1 MNSWELAEKLNFLA
15 RLARYANTGI
25 GSNQFLDAST
35 TIRHLDVDE
44 VEPQM
49 VGFLLA
55 QGLLSETTASAI
67 SEIIKTGNSSLE
79 QALLKKTPKGVQSLL
94 EVSGLSI
101 PNIARLYED
110 CGIETLEE
118 LRKASRSGLLSSR
131 KGFGERFSRQVEG
144 MVTQTLSGRR
154 TLPLSNAIHLVNLLQ
169 RKVKHFEE
177 ASKVFVAG
185 DIRRGKELIEKIDL
199 LVVVSKP
206 TVKTA
211 QEISKYLE
219 LGECTITKYGCEG
232 QISGVQVRVHL
243 CRPEYIGS
251 AMCLATG
258 PGDHYQKLCSRTIF
272 KNRSVA
278 GFLLVKGDE
287 ESFYKQ
293 LGLPYIPPEI
303 REWPDCMEL
312 SEGRPRWDLVEEDDI
327 MGDLHAHTPW
337 SDGRSRLSELVRQAE
352 QMGLEYITIT
362 DHAQGIS
369 VTKGLSAQDL
379 EAQTDKIR
387 KMNAFKGTVKIVP
400 GIEYNIDADGHVDF
414 QTRQKI
420 MRIGALHSGL
430 GDDPSILE
438 NRYLRAIS
446 SGVIDIVAHP
456 TLRRLLVRPPIEI
469 DWDMIF
475 SECSKTGVAVE
486 LNYAPDKLDPPWQVA
501 RIAMKHGCTF
511 ALGSD
516 AHYALHL
523 KELPSGVKL
532 ARRAGVSRENLLNC
546 KSYEQVRELCW
557 RGQ

>member
-1 MNSWELAEKLNFLA
+1 MNSWELAEKLNSLA
-15 RLARYANTGI
+15 RLARYTNIGI

-67 SEIIKTGNSSLE
+67 SEVIKTGNSSLE
-79 QALLKKTPKGVQSLL
+79 QTLLKKIPKGVQNLL
-94 EVSGLSI
+94 QVSGLSI
-101 PNIARLYED
+101 PNIVRLYED

-118 LRKASRSGLLSSR
+118 LRKASRGGLLSSR

-154 TLPLSNAIHLVNLLQ
+154 TLPLSNAIHLANLLQ

-185 DIRRGKELIEKIDL
+185 DIRRGRELIEKIDL

-206 TVKTA
+206 TIKTA

-219 LGECTITKYGCEG
+219 FGERNITKYGCEG
-232 QISGVQVRVHL
+232 QVSGIQVRVYL

-258 PGDHYQKLCSRTIF
+258 PGDHYQKLCSRTAF

-278 GFLLVKGDE
+278 GFLLIRGDE

-303 REWPDCMEL
+303 REWPDCIEL
-312 SEGRPRWDLVEEDDI
+312 SEGKLSWDLVEEDDI
-327 MGDLHAHTPW
+327 LGDLHAHTPW

-352 QMGLEYITIT
+352 QMGLEYLTVT

-369 VTKGLSAQDL
+369 VIKGLSARDL

-446 SGVIDIVAHP
+446 SGAIDIVAHP

-475 SECSKTGVAVE
+475 SECSKMGVAVE

-501 RIAMKHGCTF
+501 RIAMKHGCMF

>member
-15 RLARYANTGI
+15 RLARYTNIGI

-67 SEIIKTGNSSLE
+67 SEVIKTGNSSLE
-79 QALLKKTPKGVQSLL
+79 QTLLKKIPKGVQNLL
-94 EVSGLSI
+94 QVSGLSI
-101 PNIARLYED
+101 PNIVRLYED

-154 TLPLSNAIHLVNLLQ
+154 TLPLSNAIHLANLLQ

-185 DIRRGKELIEKIDL
+185 DIRRGRELIEKIDL

-219 LGECTITKYGCEG
+219 FGERNITKYGCEG
-232 QISGVQVRVHL
+232 QVSGIQVRVYL

-258 PGDHYQKLCSRTIF
+258 PGDHYQKLCSRTAF

-278 GFLLVKGDE
+278 GFLLIRGDE

-303 REWPDCMEL
+303 REWPDCIEL
-312 SEGRPRWDLVEEDDI
+312 SEGKLSWDLVEEDDI
-327 MGDLHAHTPW
+327 LGDLHAHTPW

-352 QMGLEYITIT
+352 QMGLEYLTVT

-369 VTKGLSAQDL
+369 VIKGLSARDL

-446 SGVIDIVAHP
+446 SGAIDIVAHP

-475 SECSKTGVAVE
+475 SECSKMGVAVE

-501 RIAMKHGCTF
+501 RIAMKHGCMF

>member
-15 RLARYANTGI
+15 RLARYTNIGI

-67 SEIIKTGNSSLE
+67 SEVIKTGNSSLE
-79 QALLKKTPKGVQSLL
+79 QTLLKKIPKGVQNLL
-94 EVSGLSI
+94 QVSGLSI
-101 PNIARLYED
+101 PNIVRLYED

-118 LRKASRSGLLSSR
+118 LRKASRGGLLSSR

-154 TLPLSNAIHLVNLLQ
+154 TLPLSNAIHLANLLQ

-185 DIRRGKELIEKIDL
+185 DIRRGRELIEKIDL

-206 TVKTA
+206 TIKTA

-219 LGECTITKYGCEG
+219 FGERNITKYGCEG
-232 QISGVQVRVHL
+232 QVSGIQVRVYL

-258 PGDHYQKLCSRTIF
+258 PGDHYQKLCSRTAF

-278 GFLLVKGDE
+278 GFLLIRGDE

-303 REWPDCMEL
+303 REWPDCIEL
-312 SEGRPRWDLVEEDDI
+312 SEGKLSWDLVEEDDI
-327 MGDLHAHTPW
+327 LGDLHAHTPW

-352 QMGLEYITIT
+352 QMGLEYLTVT

-369 VTKGLSAQDL
+369 VIKGLSARDL

-446 SGVIDIVAHP
+446 SGAIDIVAHP

-475 SECSKTGVAVE
+475 SECSKMGVAVE

-501 RIAMKHGCTF
+501 RIAMKHGCMF

-523 KELPSGVKL
+523 KE
-532 ARRAGVSRENLLNC
+532 
-546 KSYEQVRELCW
+546 
-557 RGQ
+557 

>member
-1 MNSWELAEKLNFLA
+1 
-15 RLARYANTGI
+15 
-25 GSNQFLDAST
+25 
-35 TIRHLDVDE
+35 
-44 VEPQM
+44 
-49 VGFLLA
+49 
-55 QGLLSETTASAI
+55 
-67 SEIIKTGNSSLE
+67 
-79 QALLKKTPKGVQSLL
+79 
-94 EVSGLSI
+94 
-101 PNIARLYED
+101 
-110 CGIETLEE
+110 
-118 LRKASRSGLLSSR
+118 
-131 KGFGERFSRQVEG
+131 
-144 MVTQTLSGRR
+144 
-154 TLPLSNAIHLVNLLQ
+154 
-169 RKVKHFEE
+169 
-177 ASKVFVAG
+177 
-185 DIRRGKELIEKIDL
+185 
-199 LVVVSKP
+199 
-206 TVKTA
+206 
-211 QEISKYLE
+211 
-219 LGECTITKYGCEG
+219 
-232 QISGVQVRVHL
+232 
-243 CRPEYIGS
+243 
-251 AMCLATG
+251 
-258 PGDHYQKLCSRTIF
+258 
-272 KNRSVA
+272 
-278 GFLLVKGDE
+278 
-287 ESFYKQ
+287 
-293 LGLPYIPPEI
+293 
-303 REWPDCMEL
+303 
-312 SEGRPRWDLVEEDDI
+312 
-327 MGDLHAHTPW
+327 
-337 SDGRSRLSELVRQAE
+337 
-352 QMGLEYITIT
+352 MGLEYLTVT

-446 SGVIDIVAHP
+446 SGAIDIVAHP

-475 SECSKTGVAVE
+475 SECSKAGVAVE

-501 RIAMKHGCTF
+501 RIAMKHGCMF

>member
-15 RLARYANTGI
+15 RLARYTNTGI

-67 SEIIKTGNSSLE
+67 SEMIKTGSSSLE

-101 PNIARLYED
+101 PNIVRLYED

-118 LRKASRSGLLSSR
+118 LRKASRGGLLSSK

-154 TLPLSNAIHLVNLLQ
+154 TLPLSNAIHLANLLQ

-185 DIRRGKELIEKIDL
+185 DIRRGRELIEKIDL

-219 LGECTITKYGCEG
+219 FGECIITKYGCEG
-232 QISGVQVRVHL
+232 QVSGVQVRVHL
-243 CRPEYIGS
+243 CRQEYIGS

-258 PGDHYQKLCSRTIF
+258 PGDHYQKLCSRTAF

-303 REWPDCMEL
+303 REWPDCIEL
-312 SEGRPRWDLVEEDDI
+312 SEGKLGWDIVEEDDI
-327 MGDLHAHTPW
+327 LGDLHAHTPW

-352 QMGLEYITIT
+352 QMGLEYLTVT

-446 SGVIDIVAHP
+446 SGAIDIVAHP

-475 SECSKTGVAVE
+475 SECSKAGVAVE

-501 RIAMKHGCTF
+501 RIAMKHGCMF